1 MADRNVYCSDC
12 GARLFHE
19 YWSLYTGKCD
29 SCRNK
34 DAALTN
40 QPDVDRDTR
49 CSDCRARLVN
59 HRELSSC
66 KCEPCLL
73 ALQKAEGIN
82 QRINQRA
89 GSIYESFDQCVLDIM
104 ANTDAPYLA
113 ALVAAGKVY
122 HENWQFVEAPPD
134 RGVAIAPP
142 NEPERH
148 VIIRMEG

>member
-49 CSDCRARLVN
+49 CSDCGARLVDD
-59 HRELSSC
+59 RELS
-66 KCEPCLL
+66 LL
-73 ALQKAEGIN
+73 GIN
-82 QRINQRA
+82 QSA
-89 GSIYESFDQCVLDIM
+89 DSIYDSFDQCILDIM
-104 ANTDAPYLA
+104 ANTDAPYMA

-142 NEPERH
+142 HDPNRH
-148 VIIRMEG
+148 VIIRVEG